1 LDQSIYLTNQEQM
14 LDSACDFRQSQNVG
28 KNAEP
33 HHFIGLIGQ
42 IVMDQ
47 NMLCN
52 VLVELLLGRTRESV
66 ISFSRTFGLECPGY
80 WILL

>member
-1 LDQSIYLTNQEQM
+1 MDQSIYLTNQELM
-14 LDSACDFRQSQNVG
+14 LDCACDFCRSRNIG

-33 HHFIGLIGQ
+33 HHFIELIGQ

-52 VLVELLLGRTRESV
+52 
-66 ISFSRTFGLECPGY
+66 ECVGGVAI
-80 WILL
+80 WGGQEKL

>member
-1 LDQSIYLTNQEQM
+1 M

>member
-1 LDQSIYLTNQEQM
+1 M
-14 LDSACDFRQSQNVG
+14 LDCACDFCRSRNIG

-33 HHFIGLIGQ
+33 HHFIELIGQ

-52 VLVELLLGRTRESV
+52 
-66 ISFSRTFGLECPGY
+66 ECVGGVAI
-80 WILL
+80 WGGQEKL